1 MDKSPFQTPKR
12 LLEQSGKGTLR
23 RVSLFPGVE
32 LSRTLLCSEQIF
44 LEHEALSGI
53 LEVNHCRSGRI
64 GWTMAGGTSIYL
76 GPGDLGIHTMD
87 CCAVSTIS
95 LPLGHYEGITVAL
108 DLERLAR
115 EPLPFLREAGVDP
128 GALLHKF
135 RSSGAPLALPAAPE
149 IAHIFDPLY
158 SASERL
164 RLPYYRLKA
173 LELLLFLEELV
184 PEREPQL
191 GQYHAKQV
199 EVIKEIH
206 ALLTADLRQ
215 RHTIEE
221 LSRKYL
227 INTATLKAVF
237 KAVYS
242 QPIGAYMKE
251 FRLRRAMDLLRESD
265 RSIAEIGAQ
274 VGYESQGNFAEAFK
288 ALTHLSPS
296 AYRRACQNTAE
307 TDGAVPPSAK
317 GIRHTA
323 DGTQQTE

>member
-1 MDKSPFQTPKR
+1 MDNRPVQAPER
-12 LLEQSGKGTLR
+12 PDGGQPG
-23 RVSLFPGVE
+23 RVPLFPGVE
-32 LSRTLLCSEQIF
+32 LSHTLLCSEPVSP
-44 LEHEALSGI
+44 ERAALSGM
-53 LEVNHCRSGRI
+53 LEVNHCRSGRV
-64 GWTMAGGTSIYL
+64 GWTMAGGVSVYL

-95 LPLGHYEGITVAL
+95 LPLGRYEGITVAL

-115 EPLPFLREAGVDP
+115 EPLPFLREAGVDT
-128 GALLHKF
+128 GALLRKF
-135 RSSGAPLALPAAPE
+135 RSVGAPLALPAAPE

-158 SASERL
+158 QVPERL

-191 GQYHAKQV
+191 GQYHAEQV
-199 EVIKEIH
+199 AVIKEIH

-215 RHTIEE
+215 RYTIEE
-221 LSRKYL
+221 LSRNYL

-251 FRLRRAMDLLRESD
+251 FRLRRAMELLRESGS
-265 RSIAEIGAQ
+265 SIAEIASQ

-296 AYRRACQNTAE
+296 AYRKACQSGSPA
-307 TDGAVPPSAK
+307 PL
-317 GIRHTA
+317 
-323 DGTQQTE
+323 